1 MIIQRRKILKI
12 CTVLVLG
19 LGLPLA
25 SLAQSDKLK
34 VSMLI
39 PGHIDDGGFMEAGY
53 NGLISIRDQLGAQI
67 RYIDKIKPKQE
78 SLAAALREL
87 AADKPDLV
95 IAHGGQNSKA
105 MQQVAPEFP
114 DVRFVVVQ
122 GGVTG
127 VNLSSY
133 EVLQEESAWL
143 AGAAAGLLTKTG
155 TVGHISGIRVKPGL
169 KGRGAFYNG
178 LMHTNP
184 KATFLTTFA
193 GDQDDNILSR
203 KVATAEIDAG
213 ADIIFTMLN
222 AGRTG
227 AIEAMRE
234 KGAFQIGNVRDW
246 YPDHPDVFIASAV
259 ANVSMAALK
268 AAQDVVAGTWKPAT
282 IVKIGLAD
290 AGAVALPLAPTVPK
304 EVQLEINQLSADIAA
319 GKIKVSTK
327 YDGPEFITK

>member
-1 MIIQRRKILKI
+1 MTIQRRNIFRRIAIFAVALS
-12 CTVLVLG
+12 
-19 LGLPLA
+19 LPLTGF
-25 SLAQSDKLK
+25 AQSGKLK

-39 PGHIDDGGFMEAGY
+39 PGQIDDGGFMQAGY
-53 NGLISIRDQLGAQI
+53 NGLVSIRDQLGAEI

-87 AADKPDLV
+87 AADKPDLL

-127 VNLSSY
+127 ANLSSY

-155 TVGHISGIRVKPGL
+155 KVGHISGIRVKPGL

-184 KATFLTTFA
+184 KAEFLTTFA
-193 GDQDDNILSR
+193 GDQDDNELSR
-203 KVATAEIDAG
+203 KVAAAEIEAG

-227 AIEAMRE
+227 AIDAMRE
-234 KGAFQIGNVRDW
+234 KGVYQIGNVRDW

-268 AAQDVVAGTWKPAT
+268 AAQDVAAGTWKAGT

-290 AGAVALPLAPTVPK
+290 AGAVALPLAPSVPDDVRRK
-304 EVQLEINQLSADIAA
+304 IDELSADIAA
-319 GKIKVSTK
+319 GKIKVSTE
-327 YDGPEFITK
+327 YEGPEFITK

>member
-1 MIIQRRKILKI
+1 MTLYRRDMLKGFTILA
-12 CTVLVLG
+12 VG
-19 LGLPLA
+19 LSLPLA
-25 SLAQSDKLK
+25 SLAQIDKLK
-34 VSMLI
+34 VAMLI
-39 PGHIDDGGFMEAGY
+39 PGQIDDGGFMQAGY
-53 NGLISIRDQLGAQI
+53 NGLIAIRDQLGAEI

-127 VNLSSY
+127 ANLSSY

-184 KATFLTTFA
+184 KAKFLTTFA
-193 GDQDDNILSR
+193 GDQDDNALSR

-227 AIEAMRE
+227 AIDAMRE
-234 KGAFQIGNVRDW
+234 KGVFQIGNVRDW

-268 AAQDVVAGTWKPAT
+268 AAQDVAAGTWKPAT

-290 AGAVALPLAPTVPK
+290 DGAVALPLAPTVPDDVRRK
-304 EVQLEINQLSADIAA
+304 IDQLSADIAG

-327 YDGPEFITK
+327 YEGPEFLTK